1 MTYNIEFVRRAE
13 RQLRS
18 LSQDIQR
25 RLDAA
30 IQGLKENPR
39 PPGCKKL
46 TGVADLWRVRVGEY
60 RIVYQIRE
68 RELLLSVVRVGIT
81 GKCTAE
87 LQNCCRRGAVI

>member
-1 MTYNIEFVRRAE
+1 VTYNIEFVRRAE

-30 IQGLKENPR
+30 IQGLKETPR

-68 RELLLSVVRVGIT
+68 RELLLLVVKVGH
-81 GKCTAE
+81 
-87 LQNCCRRGAVI
+87 RREVYR